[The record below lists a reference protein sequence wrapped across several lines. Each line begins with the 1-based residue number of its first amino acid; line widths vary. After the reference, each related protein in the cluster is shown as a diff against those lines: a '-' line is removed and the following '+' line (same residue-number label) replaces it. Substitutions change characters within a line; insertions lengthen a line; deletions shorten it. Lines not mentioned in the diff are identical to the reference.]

1 MLSINWSVVD
11 AIWRNIQLCDL
22 EIHSLRW
29 INENSTFKL
38 RFLHIPYD
46 ISIDWDNINIS
57 LLFVT
62 LLNNNGY
69 TFPKIYKNGYSVWN
83 IQIYEHDMQD
93 GSPT

>member
-1 MLSINWSVVD
+1 
-11 AIWRNIQLCDL
+11 
-22 EIHSLRW
+22 
-29 INENSTFKL
+29 
-38 RFLHIPYD
+38 LHIPYD

-83 IQIYEHDMQD
+83 IQIYETRHARWESHVDI
-93 GSPT
+93 TC